1 MKKKPLLSFWQLW
14 NMSFGYFGI
23 QFGFALQ
30 NANVSRI
37 FQTLGADLDK
47 IPILWIAG
55 PITGLIVHPIVGHAS
70 DKTWNRLGR
79 RKPYFLIGAVL
90 ASLSLLAMPNSPALW
105 VAAGMMWI
113 MDGSINMSMQP
124 FRAFIGDMSPEEQ
137 QTQGFAV
144 QTFFIG
150 ISSVIA
156 SSLPYMLA
164 NWLPQSWGIKA
175 TAAPGVIP
183 DTVKWSFYLG
193 GIVFLLSVLWTTF
206 RTKEYS
212 PEEMAAFN
220 SQSEN
225 DKLKEKA
232 VLNIDVKK
240 YNKQGLLLIGAGVVL
255 SLITYAFDLYLGLY
269 ILTSVFIVYGILHMI
284 VAKRFAAGK
293 VDDTVEII
301 YDMKNMPEIMIKL
314 SWVQMLTWFGL
325 FAMFIYCTP
334 AITAYHFHSSD
345 PTSAEYNK
353 GADWVGVLMSVY
365 NGVAALIAFSLPWL
379 AKKFGRILTHTI
391 CLIVGGLG
399 LISWFTF
406 HDPNMLIIS
415 MVGIGIA
422 WASLLTIPYAILAGA
437 LPQNKMGIYMGIFN
451 IFIVIPQIVASAILG
466 LLVKKVFHD
475 QAIYIIVLGGI
486 AMIAAGILT
495 LFVKDNYDKA

>member
-55 PITGLIVHPIVGHAS
+55 PITGLVIHPIVGHAS
-70 DKTWNRLGR
+70 DKTWNKLGR
-79 RKPYFLIGAVL
+79 RKPYFLVGAIL

-164 NWLPQSWGIKA
+164 NWLPASWGIKA

-206 RTKEYS
+206 KTKEYS
-212 PEEMAAFN
+212 PEEMAAFAGEAQN
-220 SQSEN
+220 E
-225 DKLKEKA
+225 KTTKES
-232 VLNIDVKK
+232 LNIIPAK
-240 YNKQGLLLIGAGVVL
+240 YNKQGLMLIGGGLALGL
-255 SLITYAFDLYLGLY
+255 LTYFLDLYLGLY
-269 ILTSVFIVYGILHMI
+269 ILTAVFVVYGVLHMI
-284 VAKRFAAGK
+284 VAKRYVA
-293 VDDTVEII
+293 DHIDSTVEII
-301 YDMKNMPEIMIKL
+301 YDMKNMPEIMKKL

-334 AITAYHFHSSD
+334 AITDYHFHSSD
-345 PTSAEYNK
+345 TTSAAYNK

-379 AKKFGRILTHTI
+379 SKKIGRILTHTI
-391 CLIVGGLG
+391 CLVIGGLG
-399 LISWFTF
+399 LVSWYFF
-406 HDPNMLIIS
+406 KDPNMLIVS

-422 WASLLTIPYAILAGA
+422 WASLLTIPYAILAGS
-437 LPQNKMGIYMGIFN
+437 LPQKKMGIYMGIFN

-466 LLVKKVFHD
+466 LLVKDVFHNH
-475 QAIYIIVLGGI
+475 AIYIIVLGGV